1 MIQSMG
7 IHEPISVHGNLL
19 LRVFQC
25 GRSFRVSSKSGE
37 VLKPKKKMDSYYL
50 LILTYFKAS
59 MVYKKDLHD

>member
-37 VLKPKKKMDSYYL
+37 VLKQKKNGFVLFVNVNVFQSKHGLQKRS
-50 LILTYFKAS
+50 S
-59 MVYKKDLHD
+59 